1 MRQAFR
7 SLLGIQGDQ
16 HGRGAPAAGNK
27 DTALRIDLRGRIALV
42 TGATG
47 QLGRVIV

>member
-1 MRQAFR
+1 
-7 SLLGIQGDQ
+7 LGIQGDQ
-16 HGRGAPAAGNK
+16 HGRGGAPAAGNK